1 MHNIYLD
8 LYREQAAWGD
18 EWYDARRCALRRKY
32 VILHGTKDTGYQIFP
47 RTYTYRPSSVA
58 RNFWLIARRC
68 EDGMWACQHDKKSY
82 ILSWKDT
89 EIPVTKLC
97 TLGRV
102 LPQTSSPAFW
112 HSYHRREDDGWS
124 ETWTWSNMVLPLVWN
139 QPVTLSIGISVHQWW
154 CRKRLRVETE
164 NRHVYKQSPQIPKQ
178 IYIKNARD
186 GKPKCL
192 LAFLIINDHPVKSIS
207 KLLGNVDIYA

>member
-1 MHNIYLD
+1 MVWRTEMCLTAEVRNTAWHKGHGISDLPPYLHVS
-8 LYREQAAWGD
+8 A
-18 EWYDARRCALRRKY
+18 K
-32 VILHGTKDTGYQIFP
+32 
-47 RTYTYRPSSVA
+47 
-58 RNFWLIARRC
+58 
-68 EDGMWACQHDKKSY
+68 
-82 ILSWKDT
+82 
-89 EIPVTKLC
+89 
-97 TLGRV
+97 LGRTQLLTDCTSLRGRHVSLSARQEVLHLELKGHWNPSDQALHSRTSV